1 MIVTKTDFLLEL
13 TRKLSPLPWEE
24 IEDRWTFYSEMIDD
38 RMDDG
43 LSEDEAVAA
52 LGDVE
57 EVAAQILADVPL
69 STVVKQTI
77 KPKRRMKAWEIVLL
91 ILGFPVW
98 FPVLLAIAAVALAL
112 YVCLWA
118 VIVCL
123 WAVPTS
129 LAACALGGM
138 FAAVVFITSGNTAAG
153 LAMIAA
159 ALVCAGLAVFA
170 FFGCKAASKG
180 VVRLT
185 KMILLGTKRRLMKK
199 EGA

>member
-1 MIVTKTDFLLEL
+1 MTKEEFLLEL
-13 TRKLSPLPWEE
+13 THKLSPLPWEE
-24 IEDRWTFYSEMIDD
+24 IEDRWIFYSEMIDD
-38 RMDDG
+38 RMDEG

-69 STVVKQTI
+69 STVMKQTI

-98 FPVLLAIAAVALAL
+98 CPVLLAVAAVALAL

-118 VIVCL
+118 VVVCL
-123 WAVPTS
+123 WTVPIS

-138 FAAVVFITSGNTAAG
+138 FAAVVFITSGNNTTG

-159 ALVCAGLAVFA
+159 AMVCAGLAVFA
-170 FFGCKAASKG
+170 FFGCAAASKG

-185 KMILLGTKRRLMKK
+185 KRMLLGTKRRLMKK